1 MHTQTDTIAYAL
13 KLFFL
18 AYPFLLIW
26 LHYSHIFFCFT
37 LDQTIND
44 LWKWSWWQMSIRI
57 HWTVWYEQCRYEA
70 FILTMLAF
78 YVRLCLVVV
87 INNNLMS
94 IFITR
99 YAVIVIT
106 NKCCCR
112 DHIDNDRMLQCNATK
127 NNNRQ
132 KLDLAD
138 VLWGIVETISKKS
151 LKWKWIQ
158 NQ

>member
-1 MHTQTDTIAYAL
+1 
-13 KLFFL
+13 
-18 AYPFLLIW
+18 
-26 LHYSHIFFCFT
+26 
-37 LDQTIND
+37 
-44 LWKWSWWQMSIRI
+44 MSIRI
-57 HWTVWYEQCRYEA
+57 HWTVWYGQCRYEA

-106 NKCCCR
+106 NKCCCG
-112 DHIDNDRMLQCNATK
+112 DHIDNDRMLQCSATK

-138 VLWGIVETISKKS
+138 VLWGIVETIFLKKILEMEINSKPIKLIFFVKCAIES
-151 LKWKWIQ
+151 RWNKWERIGFEYCNSRTVNKK
-158 NQ
+158 